1 MDALTQQVMQQLTGS
16 ALSGV
21 SKKIGIDQNT
31 MQSALAVG
39 MPLLV
44 TALAKNA
51 SKPAGAQALHK
62 ALVKD
67 HDGSIL
73 NNVSAYLKKP
83 EVAQG
88 AAILGHVLGS
98 QQGAIAQGLA
108 QKTGLSS
115 DQVGQLLQIA
125 APLVMGALG
134 SQTQQNNMDPKSL
147 ASYLGNQQQMAQQ
160 SQPDIL
166 GSLNTL
172 LDANKD
178 GSALDDVL
186 GMAGKLLGGQ
196 K

>member
-1 MDALTQQVMQQLTGS
+1 MDVLTQMIMQQLSAG
-16 ALSGV
+16 ALSGI
-21 SKKIGIDQNT
+21 SKKVGVDQNT
-31 MQSALAVG
+31 LQTALAVG

-51 SKPAGAQALHK
+51 SKPAGAQALHT

-73 NNVSAYLKKP
+73 NNVAGYLKKP

-98 QQGAIAQGLA
+98 QQTAIAQGLA
-108 QKTGLSS
+108 QKTGMSS

-134 SQTQQNNMDPKSL
+134 SQTQQNGLDPKGL
-147 ASYLGNQQQMAQQ
+147 ANFLGDQQQAAQQ
-160 SQPDIL
+160 AQPDVL

-172 LDANKD
+172 LDADHD
-178 GSALDDVL
+178 GSALNDVL
-186 GMAGKLLGGQ
+186 GMAGKLFGN